1 MSYRIERVNQLIR
14 REISDLL
21 LRQIKDPRLGNFLSV
36 NEVETAADLKS
47 AKVYV
52 SCICT
57 EEEKKEIMHSL
68 ESASG
73 YLHNE
78 LSKRIRMRYVP
89 SLLFYW
95 DNSIERASHILNLID
110 QVSKPEE
117 QV

>member
-14 REISDLL
+14 QEISDLL

-36 NEVETAADLKS
+36 NEVETAADLKH

-57 EEEKKEIMHSL
+57 EEEKKEIISTL

-78 LSKRIRMRYVP
+78 LTKRIRMRYVP
-89 SLLFYW
+89 SLSFYW
-95 DNSIERASHILNLID
+95 DNSIERASHIINLID
-110 QVSKPEE
+110 RVSKPEE

>member
-57 EEEKKEIMHSL
+57 EEEKKEIMSSL

>member
-14 REISDLL
+14 QEISDLL

-36 NEVETAADLKS
+36 NQVETAADLKH

-57 EEEKKEIMHSL
+57 EEEKKEIMSTL
-68 ESASG
+68 ESAKG

-78 LSKRIRMRYVP
+78 LTKRIRMRYIP
-89 SLLFYW
+89 SLTFYW
-95 DNSIERASHILNLID
+95 DNSIERATHLMSLID

-117 QV
+117 QG

>member
-57 EEEKKEIMHSL
+57 EEEKKEIMSSL

-89 SLLFYW
+89 LLSFYW

-110 QVSKPEE
+110 RVSKPEE

>member
-1 MSYRIERVNQLIR
+1 MAHRIERVNQLIR
-14 REISDLL
+14 REISELL
-21 LRQIKDPRLGNFLSV
+21 LRQIKDPRLGSFLSV
-36 NEVETAADLKS
+36 NEVETAADLKH

-52 SCICT
+52 SCICN
-57 EEEKKEIMHSL
+57 EEEKKEIMSTL

-89 SLLFYW
+89 SLSFYW
-95 DNSIERASHILNLID
+95 DSSIERASHLLNLID
-110 QVSKPEE
+110 SVSKPEE

>member
-14 REISDLL
+14 REISELL

-36 NEVETAADLKS
+36 NEVETAADLKT

-57 EEEKKEIMHSL
+57 EEEKKEIMSTL

-89 SLLFYW
+89 SLSFYW
-95 DNSIERASHILNLID
+95 DSSIERATHILNLID
-110 QVSKPEE
+110 SVSKPEE

>member
-1 MSYRIERVNQLIR
+1 
-14 REISDLL
+14 
-21 LRQIKDPRLGNFLSV
+21 
-36 NEVETAADLKS
+36 LKH

-57 EEEKKEIMHSL
+57 EEEKKEIMSTL

-89 SLLFYW
+89 ALSFYW
-95 DNSIERASHILNLID
+95 DNSIERASHIMSLID
-110 QVSKPEE
+110 QVSSPKE

>member
-14 REISDLL
+14 QEISDLL

-36 NEVETAADLKS
+36 NQVETAADLKH

-57 EEEKKEIMHSL
+57 EEDKKEIMATL
-68 ESASG
+68 ESAKG
-73 YLHNE
+73 YLHKE
-78 LSKRIRMRYVP
+78 LTKRIRMRYVP
-89 SLLFYW
+89 SLTFYW
-95 DNSIERASHILNLID
+95 DNSIERATHLMSLID
-110 QVSKPEE
+110 RVSKPEE